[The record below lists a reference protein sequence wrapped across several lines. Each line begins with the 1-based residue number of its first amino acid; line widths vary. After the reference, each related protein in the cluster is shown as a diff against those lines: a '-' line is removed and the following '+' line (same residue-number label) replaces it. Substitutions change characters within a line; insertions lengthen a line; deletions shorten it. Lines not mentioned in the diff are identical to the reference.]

1 MPNWKV
7 HLEIAKRINQKQN
20 YTGKELEEFNLGSI
34 LPDINNCYIVT
45 DISKKLDHK
54 YTHYQDEITTPS
66 YINFEKIYKNK
77 IYKDPLIL
85 GVYIHLYTDYTWNNY
100 FYTNYDNH
108 EKLQGLSHAEKRKI
122 KQDDFKAYN
131 DLFIENKPQFIYT
144 QELVQKAKEID
155 RVSINEEDIKK
166 VEKFLEEQQKSN
178 NKYKILT
185 EKILNELLNETIVYF
200 NKKL

>member
-54 YTHYQDEITTPS
+54 YTHYQDEINTPS
-66 YINFEKIYKNK
+66 YINFENRYKNK
-77 IYKDPLIL
+77 IYEDPLIL

-108 EKLQGLSHAEKRKI
+108 EKLQGLSYAEKRKI

-166 VEKFLEEQQKSN
+166 VEKFLKEQQKSN

>member
-1 MPNWKV
+1 M
-7 HLEIAKRINQKQN
+7 
-20 YTGKELEEFNLGSI
+20 
-34 LPDINNCYIVT
+34 PDINNCYIVT

-66 YINFEKIYKNK
+66 YINFENRYKNK
-77 IYKDPLIL
+77 IYEDPLIL

-166 VEKFLEEQQKSN
+166 VEKFLKEQQKSN

>member
-100 FYTNYDNH
+100 FYTNYDNY

-166 VEKFLEEQQKSN
+166 VEKFLKEQQKSN

>member
-54 YTHYQDEITTPS
+54 YTHYQDEINTPS
-66 YINFEKIYKNK
+66 YINFENRYKNK
-77 IYKDPLIL
+77 IYEDPLIL

-108 EKLQGLSHAEKRKI
+108 EKLQGLSHAEKSKI

-166 VEKFLEEQQKSN
+166 VEKFLKEQQKSN